1 MSAPPTLLSVDQL
14 HAHYGKSHIL
24 HGVSFEVR
32 RNEVVSLLGRNG
44 SGRSTTMKAL
54 MGLVPPTSG
63 HVVLQGREITGLRPF
78 TICRAGLGFVPEERE
93 VFGNLTVDEN
103 LHMGEQPAVAGAVQW
118 TVDQMFDYFPRLKE
132 RRNTKA
138 ASLSGGE
145 QQMLT
150 ICRSL
155 LGNPLVL
162 LVDEPT
168 EGLAPKIV
176 TAVGECIRDMHRRGV
191 SVVLVEQKLAI
202 ALKVSTR
209 VCVMGHG
216 RIVFEGTPAELSSN
230 EQLLSDWLAV

>member
-1 MSAPPTLLSVDQL
+1 MSPDATLLSVDQL

-54 MGLVPPTSG
+54 MGLVPPTAGTVS
-63 HVVLQGREITGLRPF
+63 LQGRDITGQRPF
-78 TICRAGLGFVPEERE
+78 TICRSGLGYVPEERE

-103 LHMGEQPAVAGAVQW
+103 LHMGEQPAVLGAVQW
-118 TVDQMFDYFPRLKE
+118 TVAQMFDYFPRLKE
-132 RRNTKA
+132 RRGTKA

-216 RIVFEGTPAELSSN
+216 RIVFEGTPQELSSN
-230 EQLLSDWLAV
+230 QQLLADWLAV